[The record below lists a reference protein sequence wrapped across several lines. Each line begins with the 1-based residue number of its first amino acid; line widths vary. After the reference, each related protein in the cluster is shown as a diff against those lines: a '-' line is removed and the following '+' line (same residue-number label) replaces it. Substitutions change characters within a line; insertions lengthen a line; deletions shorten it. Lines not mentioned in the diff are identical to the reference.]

1 PPAIPPSLPP
11 AAPPST
17 SAGPTTETLPPR
29 PGPTPPD
36 PYGRGVPPGPTS
48 GVVPPPAPPTD
59 ELPLARRFARK
70 VRRGDQRDALRDA
83 ARTVEA
89 KVPADFRIA
98 IATGVLAIV
107 AAIVQQ
113 ALFPVSSDSTTT
125 KLIGYG
131 LALVFLVLG
140 IVAVRS
146 LASELSRVSTAKGG
160 RTAAQ
165 AIRVTTLLVGYLL
178 VILVT
183 LGIIDVRLGNLLV
196 GGALTGVV
204 IGIAAQQAL
213 GNIFAGLVLLFSRP
227 YVPGE
232 AIRVNA
238 GGLGGPH
245 DGVVVSVGLTYTVL
259 LTSYGPL
266 NIPNAQLLAAA
277 IGPQPPE
284 EAAEAEEAAADS
296 DLRAAV
302 KQVLGDALRDDDDTP
317 ARPTARPTD
326 QGPARPAGPDPSR
339 PV

>member
-1 PPAIPPSLPP
+1 MPLPK
-11 AAPPST
+11 
-17 SAGPTTETLPPR
+17 
-29 PGPTPPD
+29 
-36 PYGRGVPPGPTS
+36 
-48 GVVPPPAPPTD
+48 
-59 ELPLARRFARK
+59 RFVRK
-70 VRRGDQRDALRDA
+70 VRRGDQRDAFRDA
-83 ARTVEA
+83 ARSVEA
-89 KVPADFRIA
+89 RVPADFRIA

-113 ALFPVSSDSTTT
+113 ALFPVSSTELHT

-131 LALVFLVLG
+131 LALAFLILG
-140 IVAVRS
+140 IIAIRS

-160 RTAAQ
+160 KTAAQ

-213 GNIFAGLVLLFSRP
+213 GNVFAGLVLLFSRP

-232 AIRVNA
+232 AIRVNSGA
-238 GGLGGPH
+238 IGGPH

-266 NIPNAQLLAAA
+266 NLPNSQLLASA

-284 EAAEAEEAAADS
+284 EEEPVADETIT
-296 DLRAAV
+296 
-302 KQVLGDALRDDDDTP
+302 DDGVV
-317 ARPTARPTD
+317 
-326 QGPARPAGPDPSR
+326 GPAVPRAGGGGGAPTTNP
-339 PV
+339 